1 VAGSCRVRRSWTFWG
16 ELWVRA
22 LGPRPGVAPAHAFSE
37 QDAPYLAAP
46 YLDAHLLCG
55 LGERVQSPVGGPLLV
70 FGLEAAAGL
79 GDELARRV
87 FGDQGDDPGALIFGD
102 AGLAAGLGAVPET
115 VHTVDV
121 EAMEALSYGLR
132 MAAELLGYVGGA
144 QPCQLRETT
153 RARKIQSPGAWR
165 LPASL

>member
-1 VAGSCRVRRSWTFWG
+1 
-16 ELWVRA
+16 
-22 LGPRPGVAPAHAFSE
+22 
-37 QDAPYLAAP
+37 
-46 YLDAHLLCG
+46 
-55 LGERVQSPVGGPLLV
+55 
-70 FGLEAAAGL
+70 LEAAAGL

-102 AGLAAGLGAVPET
+102 AGLAAGPGAVPET

>member
-1 VAGSCRVRRSWTFWG
+1 
-16 ELWVRA
+16 
-22 LGPRPGVAPAHAFSE
+22 
-37 QDAPYLAAP
+37 
-46 YLDAHLLCG
+46 LCG

-87 FGDQGDDPGALIFGD
+87 FGDQGDDPGALLFGD
-102 AGLAAGLGAVPET
+102 AGLAAGPGRSPRPSIPWTLKRWRRFRTVFGWQPSCSAMLAVR
-115 VHTVDV
+115 
-121 EAMEALSYGLR
+121 S
-132 MAAELLGYVGGA
+132 
-144 QPCQLRETT
+144 PCQLRETT